1 MQVLLLLLFLFSALL
16 LWGENFP
23 SFPFTL
29 CLCANILVLEACL
42 CLTTSLASIQT
53 SVKGVTNL
61 KEMQIKWISHCQNAR
76 CYKGKE
82 TSLSRKITK
91 GKSRTIS
98 HSYPSTLCSDWK
110 GNVLLLSRKDSRL
123 KIRSEMLINLFTI
136 KVGFECFLNQ
146 CQKSHRNLIKA
157 PVAFYKDNLQIPP
170 PRYVLKKAEGMG
182 KAAWR
187 KTSSGFGLLGKTN
200 DFISYKQQVSLC

>member
-1 MQVLLLLLFLFSALL
+1 MGGLVWQKAIPREPAGLQSACSRWQTIVFASLLPSQPFPSVIKVPLSQPMQVLLLLLFLFSALL

-42 CLTTSLASIQT
+42 CLTTSLPSIQT

-91 GKSRTIS
+91 GKSHTIS
-98 HSYPSTLCSDWK
+98 HSYPSTLRSD
-110 GNVLLLSRKDSRL
+110 
-123 KIRSEMLINLFTI
+123 
-136 KVGFECFLNQ
+136 
-146 CQKSHRNLIKA
+146 
-157 PVAFYKDNLQIPP
+157 
-170 PRYVLKKAEGMG
+170 
-182 KAAWR
+182 
-187 KTSSGFGLLGKTN
+187 
-200 DFISYKQQVSLC
+200 